1 VAVREDLP
9 HSVQV
14 VQACHAV
21 IELAQAGMIPLAAE
35 HPHLVVCGVPDE
47 KSLESAFLRASEA
60 GIAYKS
66 FRDDDLGEQLTAL
79 ASEPVSG
86 HRRAAFKRLQ
96 CLRGR

>member
-35 HPHLVVCGVPDE
+35 HPQ